1 MKDTFYTVA
10 IFILTIAVCYGI
22 KYIILYQKESET
34 KKFVKWLTSDDTS
47 AISNPRY
54 YSLHIYLH
62 NARIENNLSDK
73 YAIISDVDKQYEALI
88 LDEFKKFITKK
99 YLDNNLSLIKSK
111 YSVSE
116 EVQFFYFFANY
127 LYAHETDYCFSSY
140 KIYDKK
146 ISEKNYDTGG
156 RDVIFAL
163 SDFGIVLYKLQYI
176 ATIGYLKS
184 DIAQPTDLLI
194 KNHKKH
200 LEEVLSTGTI
210 ELLYS

>member
-1 MKDTFYTVA
+1 MKDTFYIVA

-22 KYIILYQKESET
+22 KYIILYQKEIKT
-34 KKFVKWLTSDDTS
+34 KKLVKWITSDDS
-47 AISNPRY
+47 GSFRNNRHFP
-54 YSLHIYLH
+54 LHVYLK
-62 NARIENNLSDK
+62 NVRIERNLSDK
-73 YAIISDVDKQYEALI
+73 YAIISDIDKQYEALI

-99 YLDNNLSLIKSK
+99 YLDNNLSLIKSI

-116 EVQFFYFFANY
+116 EVQFFYFLANF
-127 LYAHETDYCFSSY
+127 LHEHETDHSFLSY
-140 KIYDKK
+140 KIYEEAIFEKK
-146 ISEKNYDTGG
+146 YNTDG

-184 DIAQPTDLLI
+184 DIVQSTDLLI

-200 LEEVLSTGTI
+200 LEEVLSTGAI
-210 ELLYS
+210 ELSYS